1 MEITGAFWNLVT
13 GSSSGYMGSANG
25 AFSVPSQSTSD
36 GTLYNDGGDSLKTKG
51 DGIKF
56 QASKNWSGSTSG
68 GTAHHHSFSNAATI
82 GSGDYTRPNSVTAV
96 MLIKY

>member
-13 GSSSGYMGSANG
+13 GSNSGYMGSASG
-25 AFSVPSQSTSD
+25 AFSVPSQPTSD
-36 GTLYNDGGDSLKTKG
+36 GTLYNGGGSSLNTKG

-56 QASKNWSGSTSG
+56 KASNGWSGSTSG
-68 GTAHHHSFSNAATI
+68 GTAHSHSFSNAVTI